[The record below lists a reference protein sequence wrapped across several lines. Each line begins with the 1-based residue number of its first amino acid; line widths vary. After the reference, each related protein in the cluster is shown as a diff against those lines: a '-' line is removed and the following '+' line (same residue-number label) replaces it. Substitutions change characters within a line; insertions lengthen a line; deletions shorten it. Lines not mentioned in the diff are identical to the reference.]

1 MIGERGK
8 ELIFYLNNAPSAPPA
23 PPCSLCSLCSLCP
36 ILFYNLLGFYVMVA
50 FFNIAL
56 VKIYEK
62 QHPECGRCSSG

>member
-1 MIGERGK
+1 MQNKEAAVSDARSILIGFF
-8 ELIFYLNNAPSAPPA
+8 LCQCPMPNAR
-23 PPCSLCSLCSLCP
+23 CP